1 MTNSSGALV
10 QKLYNYCG
18 VLRDDGIS
26 TIEYV
31 EQLTPLLF
39 LKMADEQTRPPFN
52 RPPIVPDGRGS
63 GRGLLL
69 AGPEALL
76 LSPAADGPFLAGR
89 AGGLPR
95 PGAAFRS

>member
-52 RPPIVPDGRGS
+52 RPPIVPDGYDW
-63 GRGLLL
+63 
-69 AGPEALL
+69 PALL
-76 LSPAADGPFLAGR
+76 KRDGDELEIHYR
-89 AGGLPR
+89 HTLEE
-95 PGAAFRS
+95 